1 MIPMFF
7 FVLVRVFLRF
17 GRENVFS
24 VAILEISGEKKI
36 MSIFS
41 VSAFASSNFAA
52 ATLAESVSKTS
63 RCPASE
69 LHPWPMRS
77 EEKHIRLQPISCCT
91 NALLHLIFMVRNFEK
106 HPKHIPSFTVIVKH
120 YGFCFVTGCF
130 RPNLQSSSHYFLFW
144 NFWILSMILPIIWSV
159 APRSRRDAFVVYIS
173 ELSVSYPTFSL
184 SSLV

>member
-63 RCPASE
+63 QCPASE
-69 LHPWPMRS
+69 SHPLPMRS
-77 EEKHIRLQPISCCT
+77 EEKYIRLQPISCCT
-91 NALLHLIFMVRNFEK
+91 NALLHLIFMVRYSEK
-106 HPKHIPSFTVIVKH
+106 QLPYTFQLLPSSLSIMVSVLLQAVSDLTYRVHPII
-120 YGFCFVTGCF
+120 FCFGIFEFC
-130 RPNLQSSSHYFLFW
+130 L
-144 NFWILSMILPIIWSV
+144 
-159 APRSRRDAFVVYIS
+159 
-173 ELSVSYPTFSL
+173 
-184 SSLV
+184 